1 MQVGPGWAAGRDP
14 DHLAD
19 PRQAPGA
26 EEGVASL

>member
-1 MQVGPGWAAGRDP
+1 MQVGPGWAAGTNP

-19 PRQAPGA
+19 PCRAPGA